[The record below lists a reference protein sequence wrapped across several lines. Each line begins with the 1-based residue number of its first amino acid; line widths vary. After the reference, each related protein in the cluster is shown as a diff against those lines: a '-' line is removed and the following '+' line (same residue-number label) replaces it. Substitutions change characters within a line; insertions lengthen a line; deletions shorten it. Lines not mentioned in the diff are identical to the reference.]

1 MAPQSIDRPIKLRD
15 SRRKAARRV
24 VRDIEPLR
32 QEASRADAQFVLS
45 GPSSQIDV
53 PSEMV
58 PLIVEILEQL
68 LEGNAVTI
76 APIHTELTTQQAAD
90 LLNVSRP
97 HLVKL
102 LEEKAIPS
110 KKVGTHRRVRLD
122 DLLRY
127 RDRDDAERRRTADEL
142 ARQLDDL
149 GLGY

>member
-1 MAPQSIDRPIKLRD
+1 MTSQTLDRPIKLND
-15 SRRKAARRV
+15 SRRRAARRV

-32 QEASRADAQFVLS
+32 QEAATTAARFVLS
-45 GPSSQIDV
+45 GPSSQIDI

-58 PLIVEILEQL
+58 PLIVEMLEQL

-102 LEEKAIPS
+102 LEAKAIPS

-127 RDRDDAERRRTADEL
+127 RDKDDAERRRTADKL
-142 ARQLDDL
+142 ARQLDEL
-149 GLGY
+149 GLGC